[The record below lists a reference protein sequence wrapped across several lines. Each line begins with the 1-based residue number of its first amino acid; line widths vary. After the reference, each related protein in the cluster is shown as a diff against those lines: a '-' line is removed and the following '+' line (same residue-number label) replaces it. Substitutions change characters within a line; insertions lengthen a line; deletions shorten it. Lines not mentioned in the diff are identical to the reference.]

1 MPKLENRNLSAFKSK
16 KMITEALISLMEEK
30 DYTEITVAEIAE
42 RADRVRRTFYSH
54 FKNKEEVLVTYINK
68 IIEEHIQ
75 SYLQLEDHSELTIA
89 EIYFKLWAK
98 HLDFVLLLKNNN
110 LLILL
115 KGFEKYIEEL
125 DKSFSAFDCF
135 GLSKRSAEYAPK
147 FYAGALWST
156 LDKWIE
162 KGMEESPAELG
173 EVFSELIGW

>member
-1 MPKLENRNLSAFKSK
+1 MQSKKIKAGAFKSK
-16 KMITEALISLMEEK
+16 KRITKALISLMEEK
-30 DYTEITVAEIAE
+30 DYAEITVAEIAK

-54 FKNKEEVLVTYINK
+54 FGSKEEVLAVYIDQ
-68 IIEEHIQ
+68 IIKEHIQ
-75 SYLQLEDHSELTIA
+75 SYLKLDDYSQLTIA

-115 KGFEKYIEEL
+115 KGFEKYIAEL
-125 DKSFSAFDCF
+125 DKAFAAFNCL
-135 GLSKRSAEYAPK
+135 GLSQQAAEYAPK

-173 EVFSELIGW
+173 EHFSELISW

>member
-1 MPKLENRNLSAFKSK
+1 MKSKKAKPAAFKSK
-16 KMITEALISLMEEK
+16 QKLTEALIFLMERK
-30 DYTEITVAEIAE
+30 DYTEITVAEIADK
-42 RADRVRRTFYSH
+42 ADRVRRTFYSH
-54 FKNKEEVLVTYINK
+54 FSSKEEVLAVYIDH

-75 SYLQLEDHSELTIA
+75 SYLELADHSQLTIA

-115 KGFEKYIEEL
+115 KGFEKYIAEL
-125 DKSFSAFDCF
+125 DKAFAAFNCL
-135 GLSKRSAEYAPK
+135 GLSQQAAEYAPK

-162 KGMEESPAELG
+162 KGMKESPAELG
-173 EVFSELIGW
+173 ELFSELIGW

>member
-1 MPKLENRNLSAFKSK
+1 MTKVKNENSSSFKSK
-16 KMITEALISLMEEK
+16 KRITEALISLMEEK
-30 DYTEITVAEIAE
+30 DYSEITVAELTE

-54 FKNKEEVLVTYINK
+54 FSSKEEVLECYINQ
-68 IIEEHIQ
+68 IIEAHIQ
-75 SYLQLEDHSELTIA
+75 IYLQMDDHSELTIA

-98 HLDFVLLLKNNN
+98 HINFVLLLKNNS

-125 DKSFSAFDCF
+125 DKAFSAFNCL
-135 GLSKRSAEYAPK
+135 GLSESAAEYAPK

-162 KGMEESPAELG
+162 KGMKESPAELG
-173 EVFSELIGW
+173 EVFIELISW